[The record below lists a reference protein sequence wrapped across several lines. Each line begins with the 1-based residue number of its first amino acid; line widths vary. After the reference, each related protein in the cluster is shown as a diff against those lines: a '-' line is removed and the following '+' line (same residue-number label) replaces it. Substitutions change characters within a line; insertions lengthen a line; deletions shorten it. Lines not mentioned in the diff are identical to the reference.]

1 MAILAQRKE
10 EEQPAVNKEQGGSN
24 SSTYA
29 KLRDAATEAYTLLV
43 EYGSSMD
50 LSSIGKEQGSTEKI
64 SSLFLSEAR
73 RKKLLDVGRSLWMI
87 VRNNPELF
95 NDSSSII
102 PEEDESTV
110 VAGGSLLF
118 KDRQN
123 KAVASGY
130 TRAIAARLIFVDY
143 IDTRCSVGFP
153 PKLQEAIDR
162 MEGADNTYRSTP
174 SLQELVFGL
183 KIFSRSGRAILEH
196 DRKCAAYDLLYLA
209 SSCFEYI
216 SSMAES
222 GNSEAAVVLKDSR
235 EDCFDAM
242 SLLPNAASLFGESR
256 IKNTTH
262 DFQQDAIVKPWQPLV
277 LNALEEAKSFIDRHC
292 RSVMNSVHRQRFLP
306 SMARLCCKHGAFFVK
321 LCQYENAEKALS
333 IALNSTNDCLNEIRQ
348 ELENDKNRKLKGGRQ
363 ALHNL
368 EAELV
373 VLSIEAFY
381 LLCVAYQSSS
391 KKEKAIIC
399 LDRIQSYMEEQHARD
414 NELHSQVMTT
424 LGSEKDFVFSEKG
437 PISSINHFKKD
448 ASDIKTRSIVALD
461 DARSRHDAEK
471 AALAFS
477 RIMIFHKSIPTPSPE
492 EESLINKHI
501 RDLVDLALCVS
512 SSSTSKSSSSSKTKG
527 HGDIFDMALRAIR
540 QVHVRRTVSEMSV
553 TGSAAI
559 ACTDNYALFLDK
571 SIKMHSIRRPFIMLD
586 KLNAM
591 LAIQHQVRER
601 KFDTKFISRLDS
613 EALLIAKEF
622 IEMVTTFVGNGNSD
636 TTLFVTSNQSLS
648 NELLEE
654 SKIHFLRAVSLY
666 HSLNAH
672 HECAQWSDLLI
683 HFINLKQT
691 TILSLEDSDVLLG
704 QVMAVSA
711 YAQSMSGSHAAG
723 VSLYCYTLIC
733 SHVDSLALLNPIF
746 S

>member
-1 MAILAQRKE
+1 
-10 EEQPAVNKEQGGSN
+10 
-24 SSTYA
+24 
-29 KLRDAATEAYTLLV
+29 
-43 EYGSSMD
+43 MD
-50 LSSIGKEQGSTEKI
+50 LSSNEKEQAEKNAKNDVVVMV
-64 SSLFLSEAR
+64 SSLFLSESR
-73 RKKLLDVGRSLWMI
+73 RKKLLDVGRSLWMTI
-87 VRNNPELF
+87 RNNPELF
-95 NDSSSII
+95 NDSSMI
-102 PEEDESTV
+102 PEVDESTV
-110 VAGGSLLF
+110 VAGRSLLF

-130 TRAIAARLIFVDY
+130 ARAIAARLIFVDY
-143 IDTRCSVGFP
+143 INTRCSVGIP

-174 SLQELVFGL
+174 SLQEVVFGL
-183 KIFSRSGRAILEH
+183 KTFSRSGLAILKH
-196 DRKCAAYDLLYLA
+196 DRKCAAYDLLSLA

-222 GNSEAAVVLKDSR
+222 GNTEAAVGLKDSLD
-235 EDCFDAM
+235 ECFDALSM
-242 SLLPNAASLFGESR
+242 LPNAASLFGESR
-256 IKNTTH
+256 IENTTH
-262 DFQQDAIVKPWQPLV
+262 DFQQDAIVKPWQTLV
-277 LNALEEAKSFIDRHC
+277 LNALEGAKSFIDRHC
-292 RSVMNSVHRQRFLP
+292 RSDMISVHRQRFLP
-306 SMARLCCKHGAFFVK
+306 TVARLCCKHGAFFVK

-348 ELENDKNRKLKGGRQ
+348 ELENDNNDNNRKLKGGRQ

-381 LLCVAYQSSS
+381 LLSVTYQSSS

-424 LGSEKDFVFSEKG
+424 LGSGKDFVFSERG
-437 PISSINHFKKD
+437 SISSINHFEKD
-448 ASDIKTRSIVALD
+448 ASDIKTRSIIALD

-471 AALAFS
+471 ATLAFS
-477 RIMIFHKSIPTPSPE
+477 RIMIFHKAIPNPSQE
-492 EESLINKHI
+492 EESLIDKHI
-501 RDLVDLALCVS
+501 RDLVDLSLCVS
-512 SSSTSKSSSSSKTKG
+512 SSSTSSSKTKG

-540 QVHVRRTVSEMSV
+540 QVHVRRAVSEMSGAVSNSV
-553 TGSAAI
+553 TY
-559 ACTDNYALFLDK
+559 TDNYSLFLDN

-591 LAIQHQVRER
+591 LGMLATLYKVRDR
-601 KFDTKFISRLDS
+601 KFATKSISRLDS

-622 IEMVTTFVGNGNSD
+622 IDMVTTFVGNGNSD

-648 NELLEE
+648 NELFEE
-654 SKIHFLRAVSLY
+654 SKIHFSRAVSLY

-683 HFINLKQT
+683 HFLNLKQT

-704 QVMAVSA
+704 QVTAVNA
-711 YAQSMSGSHAAG
+711 YAQSMSGNHAEG
-723 VSLYCYTLIC
+723 VSLCCYTSMYILAL
-733 SHVDSLALLNPIF
+733 DSLALLNPNF

>member
-1 MAILAQRKE
+1 L
-10 EEQPAVNKEQGGSN
+10 
-24 SSTYA
+24 
-29 KLRDAATEAYTLLV
+29 
-43 EYGSSMD
+43 D
-50 LSSIGKEQGSTEKI
+50 LSSNEKEQAEKNAKNDVVVMV
-64 SSLFLSEAR
+64 SSLFLSESR
-73 RKKLLDVGRSLWMI
+73 RKQLLDVGRSLWMTI
-87 VRNNPELF
+87 RNNPELF
-95 NDSSSII
+95 NDSSII
-102 PEEDESTV
+102 PEVDESTV

-130 TRAIAARLIFVDY
+130 ARAIAARLIFVDY
-143 IDTRCSVGFP
+143 IDTRCSVGIP
-153 PKLQEAIDR
+153 PKLQEAIDL

-183 KIFSRSGRAILEH
+183 KIFSRSGRAILKH
-196 DRKCAAYDLLYLA
+196 DRKCAAYDLFSLA

-222 GNSEAAVVLKDSR
+222 GNTEAAVGLKDSLD
-235 EDCFDAM
+235 ECFDTLSM
-242 SLLPNAASLFGESR
+242 LPNAASLFGESR
-256 IKNTTH
+256 IENTTH
-262 DFQQDAIVKPWQPLV
+262 DFQRDAIVKPWQTLV
-277 LNALEEAKSFIDRHC
+277 LNALEGAKSFIDRHC
-292 RSVMNSVHRQRFLP
+292 RSDMISVHRQRFLP
-306 SMARLCCKHGAFFVK
+306 SVARLCCKHGAFFVK
-321 LCQYENAEKALS
+321 LRQYENAEKALS

-348 ELENDKNRKLKGGRQ
+348 DLENDKNRKLKGGRQ

-381 LLCVAYQSSS
+381 LLSVTYQSSS

-414 NELHSQVMTT
+414 NELHSQVMST
-424 LGSEKDFVFSEKG
+424 LGSGKDFVFSERVS
-437 PISSINHFKKD
+437 ISSINHFEKD
-448 ASDIKTRSIVALD
+448 ASDIKTRSIIALD

-471 AALAFS
+471 ATLAFS
-477 RIMIFHKSIPTPSPE
+477 RIMIFHKAIPNPSQV
-492 EESLINKHI
+492 EESLIDKHI
-501 RDLVDLALCVS
+501 RDLMDLSFCVS

-527 HGDIFDMALRAIR
+527 HGDIFEMALRAIR
-540 QVHVRRTVSEMSV
+540 QVYVRRAVSEMSGAVSSSV
-553 TGSAAI
+553 TY
-559 ACTDNYALFLDK
+559 TDNYSLFLDN
-571 SIKMHSIRRPFIMLD
+571 SIKMHNIRRPFIMLD

-591 LAIQHQVRER
+591 LAIRSSR
-601 KFDTKFISRLDS
+601 KFATKSISRLDS

-636 TTLFVTSNQSLS
+636 TTLFDTSNQSLS
-648 NELLEE
+648 NELFEE
-654 SKIHFLRAVSLY
+654 SKIHFSRAVSLY

-683 HFINLKQT
+683 HFLNLKQT

-704 QVMAVSA
+704 QVMAVNA
-711 YAQSMSGSHAAG
+711 YAQSMSGNHAEG
-723 VSLYCYTLIC
+723 VSLCCYTSMYILAL
-733 SHVDSLALLNPIF
+733 DSLALLNPNF

>member
-1 MAILAQRKE
+1 
-10 EEQPAVNKEQGGSN
+10 
-24 SSTYA
+24 
-29 KLRDAATEAYTLLV
+29 
-43 EYGSSMD
+43 MD
-50 LSSIGKEQGSTEKI
+50 LSSNEKEQAEKNAKNDVVVMV
-64 SSLFLSEAR
+64 SSLFLSESR
-73 RKKLLDVGRSLWMI
+73 RKKLLDVGRSLWMTI
-87 VRNNPELF
+87 RNNPELF
-95 NDSSSII
+95 NDSSII
-102 PEEDESTV
+102 PEKDESTV

-130 TRAIAARLIFVDY
+130 ARAIAARLIFVDY
-143 IDTRCSVGFP
+143 IDTRCSVGIR

-183 KIFSRSGRAILEH
+183 KIFSRSGRAILKH
-196 DRKCAAYDLLYLA
+196 DRKCAAYDLFSLA

-222 GNSEAAVVLKDSR
+222 GNTEAAVGLKDSLD
-235 EDCFDAM
+235 ECFDALSM
-242 SLLPNAASLFGESR
+242 LPNAASLFGESR
-256 IKNTTH
+256 IENTTH
-262 DFQQDAIVKPWQPLV
+262 DFQQDAIVKPWQTLV
-277 LNALEEAKSFIDRHC
+277 LNALEGAKSFIDRHC
-292 RSVMNSVHRQRFLP
+292 RSDMISFHRQRFLP
-306 SMARLCCKHGAFFVK
+306 SVARLCCKHGAFFVK

-348 ELENDKNRKLKGGRQ
+348 ELENDNNRKLKGGRQ

-381 LLCVAYQSSS
+381 LLSVTYQSSS
-391 KKEKAIIC
+391 KKEKAMIC

-414 NELHSQVMTT
+414 NELHLQVMTT
-424 LGSEKDFVFSEKG
+424 LGSGKDFVFSERG
-437 PISSINHFKKD
+437 SISSINHFEKD
-448 ASDIKTRSIVALD
+448 ASDIKTRSIIALD

-471 AALAFS
+471 ATLAFS
-477 RIMIFHKSIPTPSPE
+477 RIMILHKAIPNPSQV
-492 EESLINKHI
+492 EESLIDKHI
-501 RDLVDLALCVS
+501 RDLMDLSLCVS

-527 HGDIFDMALRAIR
+527 NGDIFEMALRAIR
-540 QVHVRRTVSEMSV
+540 QVYVRRAVSEMSGAVSSSV
-553 TGSAAI
+553 TY
-559 ACTDNYALFLDK
+559 TDNYSLFLDN
-571 SIKMHSIRRPFIMLD
+571 SIKMHNIRRPFIMLD

-591 LAIQHQVRER
+591 LGMLAIQYIVRDR
-601 KFDTKFISRLDS
+601 KCATNSISRLDS
-613 EALLIAKEF
+613 EAILIAKEF

-648 NELLEE
+648 NELFEE
-654 SKIHFLRAVSLY
+654 SKIHFSRAVSLY

-683 HFINLKQT
+683 HFLNLKQT

-704 QVMAVSA
+704 QVMAVNA
-711 YAQSMSGSHAAG
+711 YAQSMSGSHAEG
-723 VSLYCYTLIC
+723 VSLCCYTSMYILAL
-733 SHVDSLALLNPIF
+733 DSLGLLNPDF

>member
-1 MAILAQRKE
+1 MAILEQRKE
-10 EEQPAVNKEQGGSN
+10 EEQPAGNKEQQGGIN
-24 SSTYA
+24 SSAYA

-43 EYGSSMD
+43 EYGSTMD
-50 LSSIGKEQGSTEKI
+50 WSTIGKEQGSTEKKI

-73 RKKLLDVGRSLWMI
+73 RKKLLDIGRSLWMTI
-87 VRNNPELF
+87 RNNPELF
-95 NDSSSII
+95 NDSGII

-110 VAGGSLLF
+110 MVEGGSSLLF

-130 TRAIAARLIFVDY
+130 ARAIAARLIFVDY
-143 IDTRCSVGFP
+143 IDTRCSVGNP
-153 PKLQEAIDR
+153 PRLHEANDR
-162 MEGADNTYRSTP
+162 MDGADNTYRSTP

-183 KIFSRSGRAILEH
+183 KIFSRSGRTILEH
-196 DRKCAAYDLLYLA
+196 DRKCAAYDLLSLA

-222 GNSEAAVVLKDSR
+222 GNNEAAVGLKDSLD
-235 EDCFDAM
+235 ECFDAL

-256 IKNTTH
+256 IEITTH
-262 DFQQDAIVKPWQPLV
+262 DVQQDAIVKPWQTLV
-277 LNALEEAKSFIDRHC
+277 LNALEGAKSFIDRHC
-292 RSVMNSVHRQRFLP
+292 QSDMNSVHRQRYLP
-306 SMARLCCKHGAFFVK
+306 SVARLCCKHGAFFVK

-381 LLCVAYQSSS
+381 LLSVTYQSSS

-399 LDRIQSYMEEQHARD
+399 LDKIQSYMEEQHARD

-424 LGSEKDFVFSEKG
+424 LGSGKDFVFSERG
-437 PISSINHFKKD
+437 SISSINHFEKD
-448 ASDIKTRSIVALD
+448 ASDIKTRSIAALD

-471 AALAFS
+471 ATLTFS

-492 EESLINKHI
+492 EESLIDKHI

-527 HGDIFDMALRAIR
+527 HRDIFDMALRAIR
-540 QVHVRRTVSEMSV
+540 QVHVRRKVSEMSV
-553 TGSAAI
+553 TGSEAI
-559 ACTDNYALFLDK
+559 ACADNYALFLDK
-571 SIKMHSIRRPFIMLD
+571 SIKMNSIRRPFIMLD

-591 LAIQHQVRER
+591 LAIQYKVRER
-601 KFDTKFISRLDS
+601 KCATKSIISRLDS

-636 TTLFVTSNQSLS
+636 TTLFVASNQSLS
-648 NELLEE
+648 NELFQE
-654 SKIHFLRAVSLY
+654 SKIHFARAVSLY

-683 HFINLKQT
+683 HFLNLKQT

-704 QVMAVSA
+704 QVMAVNA

-723 VSLYCYTLIC
+723 VSLYCYY
-733 SHVDSLALLNPIF
+733 VYMFLNPNF